1 VPRPENILHLLETS
15 WTSISTRYIN
25 HCIRTGYDVHEPC
38 PVLWVTGLAVSCDVP
53 LMRLTQNP
61 CLLPQR
67 MIFRPQTKNHPGVF
81 SNVFKAE
88 FVNIRRYS
96 TVVFTRPPV
105 ADQVRRREVG
115 LPEETSGKLTNKL
128 LWNCGHS
135 IFRLK
140 RHCITGLRV
149 SYCSSTE
156 YLGTPHNSDLWDFP
170 WKSLNEGYMSSML
183 RT

>member
-1 VPRPENILHLLETS
+1 MCRWWDWLK
-15 WTSISTRYIN
+15 TRVCCHKEWYSDLKPKITPAFSATYSK
-25 HCIRTGYDVHEPC
+25 RHEHIE
-38 PVLWVTGLAVSCDVP
+38 GSSFSGSK
-53 LMRLTQNP
+53 RLSHGHTQ
-61 CLLPQR
+61 
-67 MIFRPQTKNHPGVF
+67 
-81 SNVFKAE
+81 E

-170 WKSLNEGYMSSML
+170 LKSLNEGYMSSML